1 MLRAWSDL
9 YQNPPTSGSDMEVL
23 HPLQHP
29 QAQTTGDGME
39 MLHPL
44 QHPQAQTTGSGMEM
58 LHPLQ
63 HPQAQTTGDGMEVL
77 HPLLHPQAQTTE
89 DVMEVLNLQ
98 RQQNQPTGNGGAL
111 YSQRQPGDVMA
122 LNPPHQEA
130 QTTGDVTGAPG
141 SCIPPGRKP
150 QRKPQL
156 SQLPQQQQLPQPQRS
171 RVRLHPGAS
180 GHMFPKTQTIAKN
193 TTTES
198 RRVRP
203 SCRRGCAAA
212 ANAADGAAMKKT
224 RKRKKIWRIAV
235 WIHL

>member
-1 MLRAWSDL
+1 
-9 YQNPPTSGSDMEVL
+9 MEV
-23 HPLQHP
+23 PR
-29 QAQTTGDGME
+29 
-39 MLHPL
+39 PL

-63 HPQAQTTGDGMEVL
+63 HPQAQTTGDGMEMLRPLQHPQVQTTGDGMEVVR
-77 HPLLHPQAQTTE
+77 PLLHPQVQTTE

-98 RQQNQPTGNGGAL
+98 RQQNQPTGDGGAL

-122 LNPPHQEA
+122 LNPLHQQA
-130 QTTGDVTGAPG
+130 QTTGDVLGAPG
-141 SCIPPGRKP
+141 SNPLGRNP
-150 QRKPQL
+150 ERKPQL
-156 SQLPQQQQLPQPQRS
+156 PQLPQQQQLPQPQRS
-171 RVRLHPGAS
+171 CVHLHPGAS
-180 GHMFPKTQTIAKN
+180 GHMFPKTQKIAKN

>member
-9 YQNPPTSGSDMEVL
+9 YQNPPTSGSDMEGL

-44 QHPQAQTTGSGMEM
+44 QHQQAQTTGSGMEM
-58 LHPLQ
+58 LRPLQ
-63 HPQAQTTGDGMEVL
+63 HPQAQTTG
-77 HPLLHPQAQTTE
+77 

-98 RQQNQPTGNGGAL
+98 RQQNQPTGDGGAL
-111 YSQRQPGDVMA
+111 YFQRQPGDVMA
-122 LNPPHQEA
+122 LNQPHQQA

-156 SQLPQQQQLPQPQRS
+156 SQLP
-171 RVRLHPGAS
+171 
-180 GHMFPKTQTIAKN
+180 
-193 TTTES
+193 
-198 RRVRP
+198 
-203 SCRRGCAAA
+203 
-212 ANAADGAAMKKT
+212 
-224 RKRKKIWRIAV
+224 
-235 WIHL
+235 